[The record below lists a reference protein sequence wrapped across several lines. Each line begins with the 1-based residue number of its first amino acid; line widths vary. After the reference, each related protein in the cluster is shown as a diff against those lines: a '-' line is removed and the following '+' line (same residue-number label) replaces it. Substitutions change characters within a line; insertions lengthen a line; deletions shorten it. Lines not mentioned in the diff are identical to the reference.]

1 MAFLGLN
8 TNPKA
13 GGEEA
18 DDVRQ
23 LRLVVA
29 LLRELGVKEYEDRD
43 GQKIVLLER
52 APGAPVK
59 K

>member
-8 TNPKA
+8 TNPKP

-23 LRLVVA
+23 LRTVVA

-43 GQKIVLLER
+43 GQKLVLYER
-52 APGAPVK
+52 APAPAGK